1 MIAPTECCMEAE
13 GASPLASN
21 AQIKGDQGIWRRGP
35 WGEEEGR
42 RERESEWMRWG
53 SLKVQNYKV
62 YFVIELVWGFKMT
75 CQTTVTAVN
84 ISRVQN

>member
-1 MIAPTECCMEAE
+1 MLRLKEIR
-13 GASPLASN
+13 GYGGG
-21 AQIKGDQGIWRRGP
+21 GDGERKRG
-35 WGEEEGR
+35 G
-42 RERESEWMRWG
+42 ERETEWMRWG

-62 YFVIELVWGFKMT
+62 YFVIELVWGFKMP